1 MSELKLHELRT
12 LDALARSGS
21 IVGTAKALFMS
32 PAAVHKR
39 LELLGEK
46 LGVPV
51 YEVIGHDL
59 RLTDAAKVVL
69 PHVRTLLSHY
79 EAIFSSLR
87 EWEGSDR
94 GSIRIATGTTV
105 SVYILPALLEAYRR
119 VAPGVE
125 IVVDTGTTPQV
136 LDSLAE
142 GASDVVITLATAR
155 VEEPVY
161 RVQARWESEMVIVT
175 TPERPYGPCALS
187 ELATVPFILYRDGSR
202 LGAIVEQ
209 YFAQVGFQPRVAMRF
224 DNPETIKAM
233 VRSGLGISV
242 LPRWVVETELTAGR
256 LLRIEQRE
264 PPGSVK
270 MALITRRDAY
280 TPRAHQAFLELARG
294 WEWRAPAE

>member
-21 IVGTAKALFMS
+21 IVGTARALYMS

-39 LELLGEK
+39 LELLGDK
-46 LGVPV
+46 LGVPL

-59 RLTDAAKVVL
+59 RLTEAAEVVL

-105 SVYILPALLEAYRR
+105 SVYLLPALLEAYRR

-142 GASDVVITLATAR
+142 GTSDVVITLATAR

-175 TPERPYGPCALS
+175 TPEQPYGPCPLS
-187 ELATVPFILYRDGSR
+187 ELAAVPFILYREGSR
-202 LGAIVEQ
+202 LGAIVDQ
-209 YFAQVGFQPRVAMRF
+209 YFARVGFHPRVAMRF

-233 VRSGLGISV
+233 VRSGLGVSV
-242 LPRWVVETELTAGR
+242 LPLWVVETELAAGR
-256 LLRIEQRE
+256 LLQVRQTE
-264 PPGSVK
+264 PPSQVK

-280 TPRAHQAFLELARG
+280 TPRAHSAFLELARG
-294 WEWRAPAE
+294 WQWRAPAE